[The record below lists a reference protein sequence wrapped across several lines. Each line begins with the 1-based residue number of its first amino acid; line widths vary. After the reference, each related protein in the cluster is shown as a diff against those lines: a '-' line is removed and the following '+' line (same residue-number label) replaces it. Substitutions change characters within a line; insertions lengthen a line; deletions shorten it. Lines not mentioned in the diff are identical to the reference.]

1 MKHYII
7 ALFILTAS
15 LSARADFFDLFRVNK
30 TGTNQTTSVTNLN
43 LSNLSQEQVTQGLKQ
58 ALSNGLQNAVQQ
70 LGRTNGFLTNANVR
84 IPMPEKLLTV
94 ERTLRS
100 LKQDKLADDFILT
113 MNRAAEEAVPV
124 AAGVFVDSVKQL
136 SMEDAKAILLSTN
149 DAATQFFRR
158 TTQSNL
164 TEKFL
169 PIVKRATENNN
180 VTASYKKL
188 LQASTTSASTTNNLG
203 SALGSLLNKGEAL
216 LAKNAVDVDTY
227 VTEKALDGLFK
238 MIAEEERK
246 IRENPTARSTDLLKK
261 VFGAIQK

>member
-7 ALFILTAS
+7 VLLILTAS
-15 LSARADFFDLFRVNK
+15 LSAKADFFDLFRSNK
-30 TGTNQTTSVTNLN
+30 AGTNQTTSLTNLN

-58 ALSNGLQNAVQQ
+58 ALSNGLQNAVHQ

-100 LKQDKLADDFILT
+100 LKQDKLADDFVLT

-124 AAGVFVDSVKQL
+124 AAGVFVDAVKQL
-136 SMEDAKAILLSTN
+136 SMENAKAILLSTN

-158 TTQSNL
+158 TTQTNL

-188 LQASTTSASTTNNLG
+188 LQASTSTSTNNLG
-203 SALGSLLNKGEAL
+203 STFGSLLNKGEAL

-238 MIAEEERK
+238 MVAEEERK
-246 IRENPTARSTDLLKK
+246 IRENPMARSTDLLKK